1 MEQTQKT
8 QAGSYNT
15 TDLASDLSKK
25 FGMPKAQALR
35 VVAAFGILVGNAISR
50 GDIVRIHQFGNF
62 KRLATQARKGRNP
75 RTGEETTIEASAR
88 PHFVA
93 AQALKDKIKAGT
105 QDSLDDIQV
114 NAPAVAAPAAK
125 PAAKTVAKPAKKQ
138 VAQRK
143 PVAKQAPAPAPSEEA
158 APAEGSAIDE
168 L

>member
-1 MEQTQKT
+1 MEQTKS

-25 FGMPKAQALR
+25 FGMTKAQALK
-35 VVAAFGILVGNAISR
+35 VIAAFGILVGNAISR

-62 KRLATQARKGRNP
+62 KRLVTKARKGRNP

-93 AQALKDKIKAGT
+93 AQALKNKIKEGT
-105 QDSLDDIQV
+105 VELLDDIQV
-114 NAPAVAAPAAK
+114 NAPAAPAAK
-125 PAAKTVAKPAKKQ
+125 APAKSAAKAPTKKQ
-138 VAQRK
+138 PVQRI
-143 PVAKQAPAPAPSEEA
+143 PVTKQAPAPVPLEEA
-158 APAEGSAIDE
+158 APAGGSAIDE